1 MNKKIIALAA
11 ILFCA
16 MAVGLFAE
24 DTSSAKNEGQ
34 TVEAAAGSSQAI
46 KYVAAGLA
54 VGLSCIAG
62 GMAVGK
68 IGSAAMGAMSEN
80 AEAEPTNPQP
90 TIATFLVFI
99 LLICHYLISSL
110 KLSPTVNK
118 SIVSRRAF
126 IIHIIYYFLWKIK
139 EFLLIF
145 YLFWMA
151 SLSISAYCSGWAVW
165 NPQ

>member
-80 AEAEPTNPQP
+80 AELSGKALPFVGLAEG
-90 TIATFLVFI
+90 ICLWGFLVA
-99 LLICHYLISSL
+99 LLI
-110 KLSPTVNK
+110 
-118 SIVSRRAF
+118 
-126 IIHIIYYFLWKIK
+126 IIL
-139 EFLLIF
+139 
-145 YLFWMA
+145 
-151 SLSISAYCSGWAVW
+151 
-165 NPQ
+165 